1 MAKDFDA
8 NGSIDPVLFTYLLNK
23 EGDYKSYPVNFWGDL
38 SKQSPLF
45 RSKFNFYK
53 DFAKVTNESLFTAKE
68 IEGAMQLTGN
78 YDRSVYIE
86 NLGDFKFKISELP
99 IEAQFAPTN
108 DMLTGDFDSDGFKD
122 ILMVGN
128 DYGNEIFIG
137 RLDALNGL
145 FLKGDGNGNFK
156 TVSTEKSGF
165 LVSGDAKNIAT
176 IKNTNNE
183 DIILVTQ
190 NKGRLLIF
198 K

>member
-1 MAKDFDA
+1 MQ
-8 NGSIDPVLFTYLLNK
+8 
-23 EGDYKSYPVNFWGDL
+23 KSVE
-38 SKQSPLF
+38 K
-45 RSKFNFYK
+45 
-53 DFAKVTNESLFTAKE
+53 
-68 IEGAMQLTGN
+68 I
-78 YDRSVYIE
+78 YIE
-86 NLGDFKFKISELP
+86 NLGDFKFKINELP
-99 IEAQFAPTN
+99 IEAQFAPIN

-145 FLKGDGNGNFK
+145 FLKGDGKGNFK
-156 TVSTEKSGF
+156 TVSAEMSGF
-165 LVSGDAKNIAT
+165 LASGDA
-176 IKNTNNE
+176 NNE